1 MSSDM
6 GFLNFFRKKMSG
18 IIALESYV
26 KEIGGGSDSAVPLKC
41 CTKSRAIGFGCAAA
55 PLANY
60 SDNQLVKVSDI
71 ETGVYVTSLKV
82 YHHRGTETDNTF
94 DNYEE
99 ITEFIHSDMFGR
111 GVPSLY
117 ANEFVVEAVY
127 SSGTVE
133 NVSHRVTVHRIN
145 TGSVAE
151 SFQSVEL
158 TDGTE
163 SVVAYTNPSITH
175 GYEYSFSFGGVT
187 KTIDGWL
194 SVSKNATFTLENAR
208 VHYTGIE
215 GNRFEITVFA
225 KTSATELYG
234 QEVPA
239 GRMILGYSFNY
250 STNQGNVNQ
259 GGNNVRP
266 GDGYKV
272 LLGGGGVE
280 SKFYDLPPVSNAD
293 STTVVNS
300 YRLEFTVGAG
310 SSNVIVQNTNL
321 VRTIYNV
328 SYTPG
333 SGASSQ
339 VFES

>member
-1 MSSDM
+1 
-6 GFLNFFRKKMSG
+6 MSG
-18 IIALESYV
+18 KIALETYA
-26 KEIGGGSDSAVPLKC
+26 KKRGGGSGSAVVLKC
-41 CTKSRAIGFGCAAA
+41 CTKSRAIGFGCAVA
-55 PLANY
+55 PLADY

-71 ETGVYVTSLKV
+71 ETDVHVTELKV
-82 YHHRGTETDNTF
+82 YHHNGSESANKF
-94 DNYEE
+94 GNYEE
-99 ITEFIHSDMFGR
+99 ITEFIHSDIFGR
-111 GVPSLY
+111 GVPSQY

-133 NVSHRVTVHRIN
+133 NISHRVTVHRIN
-145 TGSVAE
+145 TGAVGE
-151 SFQSVEL
+151 SFQPAEL

-163 SVVAYTNPSITH
+163 SVVAYTDAFIAH
-175 GYEYSFSFGGVT
+175 GYTYSFSFGGVT
-187 KTIDGWL
+187 KTIDGWVQF
-194 SVSKNATFTLENAR
+194 SQTATFTLENAK

-225 KTSATELYG
+225 RPSAAALYG

-239 GRMILGYSFNY
+239 GRMILTYSFNY

-259 GGNNVRP
+259 GGNNERP

-272 LLGGGGVE
+272 LLGNGNVE
-280 SKFYDLPPVSNAD
+280 SRFYDLPPVSTAD

-310 SSNVIVQNTNL
+310 SSNVIVKNPTSL

>member
-1 MSSDM
+1 
-6 GFLNFFRKKMSG
+6 MSG
-18 IIALESYV
+18 IIALETYA
-26 KEIGGGSDSAVPLKC
+26 KEIGGGSGSAVPLKC

-55 PLANY
+55 PLAGY

-71 ETGVYVTSLKV
+71 ETGVYVTELKI
-82 YHHRGTETDNTF
+82 YHHNGSEPANMF

-99 ITEFIHSDMFGR
+99 ITEFIHSDIFNR
-111 GVPSLY
+111 GKPSNY

-145 TGSVAE
+145 SGSVGE
-151 SFQSVEL
+151 NFQPDEL

-163 SVVAYTNPSITH
+163 SVVAYTDAFIAH
-175 GYEYSFSFGGVT
+175 GYTYSFSFGGVT
-187 KTIDGWL
+187 KTIDGWVN
-194 SVSKNATFTLENAR
+194 VSQNATFTLENAK
-208 VHYTGIE
+208 VHYTGIDD
-215 GNRFEITVFA
+215 NKFVITVFA
-225 KTSATELYG
+225 KSSAAALYG
-234 QEVPA
+234 HEVPA

-250 STNQGNVNQ
+250 STNQGNVSQ
-259 GGNNVRP
+259 EGNVRP
-266 GDGYKV
+266 DGRYKV
-272 LLGGGGVE
+272 LLANGASE
-280 SKFYDLPPVSNAD
+280 SIFYDLPPVSTAD

-310 SSNVIVQNTNL
+310 SSNVIIQNRPNL

-339 VFES
+339 VFAG